1 MARNKDVA
9 VTFVL
14 QPQSLPA
21 LQSALEAAGVDGWLL
36 YDFHGLNPVAVGML
50 ELPGMTTRRFFV
62 YIPRAGGPVAIT
74 HAIEQGPWADWPG
87 AWRREKYSSWRQ
99 LESLVADVVKG
110 KRVAM
115 EYSPGDAVP
124 YLDRIPA
131 GVIEMVRNAGATVV
145 SSSDLVS
152 AFYAV
157 WSDEQRASHERAARA
172 VATLGQEAIR
182 LAGSRADSA
191 APLTEYALQSWIKE
205 KFEAGGLETDHG
217 PIVAIGSNAANP
229 HYEPTASNSATINR
243 GDILLVDLWA
253 REKNGVY
260 ADQTWMGS
268 LGAPSDRDTK
278 IWLAV
283 RDGRDAAISL
293 LSERITHRVAVR
305 GGEVDDAA
313 RAVITKRGY
322 GERFIHRTGHSID
335 PRDLHGSGPHI
346 DNLETREDRTLI
358 PGVGF
363 SIEPGIYFPGEVG
376 MRSEVNG
383 FIGTDRLLITP
394 SDYQKDLLVV

>member
-1 MARNKDVA
+1 
-9 VTFVL
+9 VL

-21 LQSALEAAGVDGWLL
+21 LQAALERAGLDGWLL

-62 YIPRAGGPVAIT
+62 YIPRKGSPVAIT
-74 HAIEQGPWADWPG
+74 HAIEQGPWTGWPSN
-87 AWRREKYSSWRQ
+87 WTKEKYSSWRA
-99 LESLVADVVKG
+99 LESLLGNLVNG

-124 YLDRIPA
+124 YLDRVPA
-131 GVIEMVRNAGATVV
+131 GVIEMVRSAGATVV
-145 SSSDLVS
+145 SSAELVS
-152 AFYAV
+152 SFYAV
-157 WSDEQRASHERAARA
+157 WSDSQRASHERASRA
-172 VATLGQEAIR
+172 VSTIGQQAIR

-191 APLTEYALQSWIKE
+191 SPLTEYALQTWIKE
-205 KFEAGGLETDHG
+205 RFQAGGLETDHG
-217 PIVAIGSNAANP
+217 PIVAIGPNAANP
-229 HYEPTASNSATINR
+229 HYEPTAKDSATINR

-253 REKNGVY
+253 REKNGVF

-268 LGAPSDRDTK
+268 LGPPSERDSG
-278 IWLAV
+278 IWKAV
-283 RDGRDAAISL
+283 RDARDAAISL
-293 LSERITHRVAVR
+293 LRERIESHKPVR

-322 GERFIHRTGHSID
+322 GDNFIHRTGHSID

-346 DNLETREDRTLI
+346 DNLETREERELI
-358 PGVGF
+358 PGIGF
-363 SIEPGIYFPGEVG
+363 SIEPGIYLPGDVG

-383 FIGTDRLLITP
+383 FMGVEGLLITP
-394 SDYQKDLLVV
+394 SDYQKELLVV

>member
-1 MARNKDVA
+1 M
-9 VTFVL
+9 L
-14 QPQSLPA
+14 QPRSLPA
-21 LQSALEAAGVDGWLL
+21 LQSALASAGLDGWLL

-62 YIPRAGGPVAIT
+62 YIPRSGQPVAIT
-74 HAIEQGPWADWPG
+74 HAIEQGPWLGWPTS
-87 AWRREKYSSWRQ
+87 WRKEKYSSWRA
-99 LESLVADVVKG
+99 LESLLAGLVSG

-124 YLDRIPA
+124 YLDRVPA
-131 GVIEMVRNAGATVV
+131 GVIEMVRAAGATVV
-145 SSSDLVS
+145 TSADLVS

-157 WSDEQRASHERAARA
+157 WSDDQRASHERASRA
-172 VATLGQEAIR
+172 VSTIGQEAIR

-191 APLTEYALQSWIKE
+191 APLTEHALQRWIKE
-205 KFEAGGLETDHG
+205 RFESGGLETDHG
-217 PIVAIGSNAANP
+217 PIVAIGPNAANP
-229 HYEPTASNSATINR
+229 HYEPTAENSATINR

-253 REKNGVY
+253 REKNGVF

-268 LGAPSDRDTK
+268 LGAPSERDNT

-283 RDGRDAAISL
+283 RDARDAAISL
-293 LSERITHRVAVR
+293 LRERLKARKPVR

-322 GERFIHRTGHSID
+322 GEYFIHRTGHSID

-346 DNLETREDRTLI
+346 DNLETREERALI

-363 SIEPGIYFPGEVG
+363 SIEPGIYLQGDVG

-383 FIGTDRLLITP
+383 FVGTDGLLITP
-394 SDYQKDLLVV
+394 SDYQKELLIV

>member
-1 MARNKDVA
+1 M
-9 VTFVL
+9 L
-14 QPQSLPA
+14 QPESLAA
-21 LQSALEAAGVDGWLL
+21 LQSALDKAGLDGWLL

-62 YIPRAGGPVAIT
+62 YIPRSGPPVAIT
-74 HAIEQGPWADWPG
+74 HAIEQGPWLEWP
-87 AWRREKYSSWRQ
+87 AKWRKEKYSSWRA
-99 LESLVADVVKG
+99 LESLLAGLVKG

-124 YLDRIPA
+124 YLDRVPA

-145 SSSDLVS
+145 TSADLVS
-152 AFYAV
+152 RFYAV
-157 WSDEQRASHERAARA
+157 WTDDQRASHERASRA
-172 VATLGQEAIR
+172 VSTIGQQAIR

-191 APLTEYALQSWIKE
+191 SPLTEHALQKWILE
-205 KFEAGGLETDHG
+205 RFDSGGLESDHG
-217 PIVAIGSNAANP
+217 PIVAIGPNAANP
-229 HYEPTASNSATINR
+229 HYEPTAASSATIKR

-253 REKNGVY
+253 REKNGVF

-268 LGAPSDRDTK
+268 LGAPSERDTK
-278 IWLAV
+278 VWLAV
-283 RDGRDAAISL
+283 RDARDAAISL
-293 LSERITHRVAVR
+293 LRERLDAHKPVR

-313 RAVITKRGY
+313 RAVITQRGY
-322 GERFIHRTGHSID
+322 GEHFIHRTGHSID

-346 DNLETREDRTLI
+346 DNLETREERELI

-363 SIEPGIYFPGEVG
+363 SIEPGIYLPGDVG

-383 FIGTDRLLITP
+383 FIATDGVLITP
-394 SDYQKDLLVV
+394 ADYQKELLIV

>member
-1 MARNKDVA
+1 L
-9 VTFVL
+9 VL
-14 QPQSLPA
+14 QPRSLPA
-21 LQSALEAAGVDGWLL
+21 LQSALASAGLDGWLL

-62 YIPRAGGPVAIT
+62 YIPRSGQPVAIT
-74 HAIEQGPWADWPG
+74 HAIEQGPWLGWP
-87 AWRREKYSSWRQ
+87 ASWRKEKYSSWRV
-99 LESLVADVVKG
+99 LESLLAGLVSG
-110 KRVAM
+110 RRVAM

-124 YLDRIPA
+124 YLDRVPA
-131 GVIEMVRNAGATVV
+131 GVIEMVRAAGATVV
-145 SSSDLVS
+145 TSADLVS

-157 WSDEQRASHERAARA
+157 WSDDQRASHERASRA
-172 VATLGQEAIR
+172 VSTIGQEAIR

-191 APLTEYALQSWIKE
+191 APLTEHALQTWIKE
-205 KFEAGGLETDHG
+205 RFESGGLETDHG
-217 PIVAIGSNAANP
+217 PIVAIGPNAANP
-229 HYEPTASNSATINR
+229 HYEPTAESSATINR

-253 REKNGVY
+253 REKNGVF

-268 LGAPSDRDTK
+268 LGAPSERDKT

-283 RDGRDAAISL
+283 RDARDAAISL
-293 LSERITHRVAVR
+293 LRERLDARKPVR

-322 GERFIHRTGHSID
+322 GEYFIHRTGHSID

-346 DNLETREDRTLI
+346 DNLETREERALI

-363 SIEPGIYFPGEVG
+363 SIEPGIYLQGDVG

-383 FIGTDRLLITP
+383 FVGTDGLLITP
-394 SDYQKDLLVV
+394 SDYQKELLIV